1 MNNSHHP
8 AIELNNI
15 AVAEMDNGNNLDA
28 ITNLKKALA
37 IAKRCWSN
45 TPDHEL
51 VVVVGDENDCNKAKR
66 KTSLDDFVS
75 SSRSGS
81 ATAFDEDT
89 NNRSSFLYRQ
99 AIHLEPDAIGRD
111 NRSRQQLSAVIVF
124 NLALAHHLIAET
136 DETQQYNCFTMRAA
150 KLYELSWQLVQ
161 REVGYNSPLFMM
173 VIVNNL
179 GVAYQSL
186 GEVENA
192 QRSFEHLLS
201 TMLFLMDCG
210 HHHKIF
216 AKATKNHS
224 NLQEGFFRNVSP
236 LFLHQSTAAAA

>member
-15 AVAEMDNGNNLDA
+15 AVAKMDNGNNSDA

-51 VVVVGDENDCNKAKR
+51 VVVEGENDFNKAQR

-75 SSRSGS
+75 SSRPGRNDNTEEETSS
-81 ATAFDEDT
+81 
-89 NNRSSFLYRQ
+89 SSFLYRQ
-99 AIHLEPDAIGRD
+99 AIHLSPEAIGRD